1 MRALPPQTKRPR
13 MGARSKANRLHEMQL
28 RNDTRNHNIATS
40 MTNKTKIKKP
50 TLINSKPPEIVICA
64 AVIGVDGRVIRCHR
78 HNHGIAVLA
87 ELKVKLRPD
96 HDAQGFITSKNRYVN
111 RKEGLQLQ
119 LAAGIPSADIGGY
132 GKELFSEDLY

>member
-1 MRALPPQTKRPR
+1 MCTTLKNGELKKCTNMTCEIGYPGEKYGRTKRTEP
-13 MGARSKANRLHEMQL
+13 QYV
-28 RNDTRNHNIATS
+28 
-40 MTNKTKIKKP
+40 
-50 TLINSKPPEIVICA
+50 NSKRPEIVICA
-64 AVIGVDGRVIRCHR
+64 AVIGVDGRIIRCHR